1 MQIFFVDDI
10 VIVEKTREEANIKL
24 EEWRV
29 ILEGKRLHI
38 SRMKTE
44 YMIEQDTEPDVTIR
58 KLISQVQPS

>member
-24 EEWRV
+24 EEWQV

-38 SRMKTE
+38 SRMKIE